1 MAFSRAKIFARPKK
15 APALPANLHFW
26 CLQLS
31 TVSETIALSKKSN
44 NSEGQI
50 QSTVFLM
57 QEVTLHFLVDA
68 IVIYVLNDV
77 KVKRTLTRQ
86 TNKRHLVR

>member
-15 APALPANLHFW
+15 TPALQTNLHFW

-31 TVSETIALSKKSN
+31 KVSETIALSKKSN

-57 QEVTLHFLVDA
+57 QEVTLHFLFDA
-68 IVIYVLNDV
+68 LVIYVLNDT

>member
-15 APALPANLHFW
+15 TPALQANLHFW

-31 TVSETIALSKKSN
+31 TVSETIALRKKSN

-57 QEVTLHFLVDA
+57 QEVTLHFLFDA
-68 IVIYVLNDV
+68 IVIYVLNDM